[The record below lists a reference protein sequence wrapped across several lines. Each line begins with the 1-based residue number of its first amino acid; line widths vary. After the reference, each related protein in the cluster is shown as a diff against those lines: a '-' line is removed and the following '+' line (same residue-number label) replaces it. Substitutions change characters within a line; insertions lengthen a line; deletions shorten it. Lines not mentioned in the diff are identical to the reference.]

1 MKTHYVNLVLIPVF
15 SLAMYHSLLLATPPL
30 YLNAVIVVESL
41 SWFLESRIRA
51 KDIELAQHLNLWEK
65 PRDTTLSA
73 KATGQSPQE
82 PPIMARR

>member
-51 KDIELAQHLNLWEK
+51 KDENMFDLLEMRITI
-65 PRDTTLSA
+65 RCIVT
-73 KATGQSPQE
+73 
-82 PPIMARR
+82 